1 MENKLYRSQRDQILG
16 GVCSGLSKYL
26 NIDVVLVRLF
36 FVVFTLAGGIGPL
49 VYIILWIVVPSEET
63 VTGNTP
69 GSTTIDGEVIR
80 ERAETFRDEVSQ
92 VVNQPSKKT
101 GLYIGVGLILVGGY
115 IFLKNLNIP
124 WLAWVNNNVILAGL
138 IILAG
143 AGLLLAALRKDK

>member
-16 GVCSGLSKYL
+16 GVCAGLSKYL

-49 VYIILWIVVPSEET
+49 VYIILWIVVPSDES
-63 VTGNTP
+63 VTGGRP

-80 ERAETFRDEVSQ
+80 ERAETFRDEVSKA
-92 VVNQPSKKT
+92 VNQPSKKA

-124 WLAWVNNNVILAGL
+124 WLAWVNSNVILAGL

-143 AGLLLAALRKDK
+143 VGLLFAAFRKDK

>member
-1 MENKLYRSQRDQILG
+1 METKLYRSQRDQILG
-16 GVCSGLSKYL
+16 GVCAGLSKYL
-26 NIDVVLVRLF
+26 NIDVVLIRLF

-63 VTGNTP
+63 ATGSTP
-69 GSTTIDGEVIR
+69 GVTVIDGEVIR

-143 AGLLLAALRKDK
+143 AGLLLVALRKGK

>member
-1 MENKLYRSQRDQILG
+1 
-16 GVCSGLSKYL
+16 
-26 NIDVVLVRLF
+26 
-36 FVVFTLAGGIGPL
+36 
-49 VYIILWIVVPSEET
+49 
-63 VTGNTP
+63 
-69 GSTTIDGEVIR
+69 VIR

-143 AGLLLAALRKDK
+143 AGLLLVALRKDK

>member
-1 MENKLYRSQRDQILG
+1 MENRLLRSQQDRIIG
-16 GVCSGLSKYL
+16 GVCAGLGKYL

-36 FVVFTLAGGIGPL
+36 FIVFTLAGGIGPL

-63 VTGNTP
+63 VNGGMP
-69 GSTTIDGEVIR
+69 GSTTIDGEVIK

-101 GLYIGVGLILVGGY
+101 GLYIGIGLILVGGY
-115 IFLKNLNIP
+115 IFLRNLNIP
-124 WLAWVNNNVILAGL
+124 WLAWINNNVILAGL

-143 AGLLLAALRKDK
+143 AALLVVALRKDR